1 MIVTFLFNNFKF
13 KFTKFKL
20 NSAPVS
26 ENEVIEVVMDKNS
39 LTNFQRPV
47 LDINSITYVTVSFSV
62 QGLVEIV
69 EKLQNV
75 IIKGYFDIVNFW
87 NYFQFF
93 FINFIFQDWYDE
105 IRVWN
110 NTERLKCIEY
120 LILPSDNDKVWIP
133 FIGITNS

>member
-13 KFTKFKL
+13 KFIKFKL

-26 ENEVIEVVMDKNS
+26 ENEVIEVVMDNNS

-93 FINFIFQDWYDE
+93 FF
-105 IRVWN
+105 
-110 NTERLKCIEY
+110 
-120 LILPSDNDKVWIP
+120 
-133 FIGITNS
+133 